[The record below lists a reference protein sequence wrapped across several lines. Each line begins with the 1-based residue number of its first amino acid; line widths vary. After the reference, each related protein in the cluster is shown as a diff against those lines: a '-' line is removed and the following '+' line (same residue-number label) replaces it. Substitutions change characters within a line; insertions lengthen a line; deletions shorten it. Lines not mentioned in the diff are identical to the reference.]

1 MEFEPDYGSLHSSVK
16 MCANQGLRLGT
27 CEDRTNSQSMGFMV
41 RQAMFPTQS
50 FALLEEREGVD
61 GAYYFG
67 GIYAGG
73 VWGGS
78 TGVASYFFFS

>member
-41 RQAMFPTQS
+41 IQQRLQKLS
-50 FALLEEREGVD
+50 YEWGVEGEGVETEKPK
-61 GAYYFG
+61 
-67 GIYAGG
+67 GIING
-73 VWGGS
+73 
-78 TGVASYFFFS
+78 TRPP

>member
-1 MEFEPDYGSLHSSVK
+1 

-61 GAYYFG
+61 SENPNRNISGNKAP
-67 GIYAGG
+67 I
-73 VWGGS
+73 V
-78 TGVASYFFFS
+78 